1 MRCFFHF
8 SSPHRQSVLGAR
20 AFFCRSCGDRSTVL
34 FFGPRGTTDCDSS
47 VSCWPGSRLSLSAR
61 CSCCLGSIEL
71 KCAQA
76 STERI
81 EYVYLVSVHCFIYE
95 ISLTKLKVDVNG
107 IDNRATEPRFNAV
120 TGTRTNREA
129 SWTTASQRWCDR
141 VLRLKRCM
149 AKVWCGR
156 YSLLLGY
163 NRQPIGTWW
172 PQQEK
177 ERERESTQVSTY
189 AGLEYITWIK
199 YGKERNLDRPGRRR
213 NQTQLL
219 LMGSYLLGCLAED

>member
-61 CSCCLGSIEL
+61 CCCLGSIEL

-129 SWTTASQRWCDR
+129 SWTTASQSASVDAIGFYDWNDAWLRCDVVATR
-141 VLRLKRCM
+141 YYLGTTANQLGPGGLSKR
-149 AKVWCGR
+149 K
-156 YSLLLGY
+156 
-163 NRQPIGTWW
+163 
-172 PQQEK
+172 
-177 ERERESTQVSTY
+177 RERESQPKSVHMLGSSTSP
-189 AGLEYITWIK
+189 E
-199 YGKERNLDRPGRRR
+199 
-213 NQTQLL
+213 
-219 LMGSYLLGCLAED
+219 

>member
-8 SSPHRQSVLGAR
+8 SNPHRQSVLGAR

-61 CSCCLGSIEL
+61 CCCLGSIEL

-129 SWTTASQRWCDR
+129 NWTTASQRWCDR

-177 ERERESTQVSTY
+177 ERERVNPSQYICWARVHHLNKIRQGAQLGSTWPPEKPNSIV
-189 AGLEYITWIK
+189 ADG
-199 YGKERNLDRPGRRR
+199 
-213 NQTQLL
+213 
-219 LMGSYLLGCLAED
+219 